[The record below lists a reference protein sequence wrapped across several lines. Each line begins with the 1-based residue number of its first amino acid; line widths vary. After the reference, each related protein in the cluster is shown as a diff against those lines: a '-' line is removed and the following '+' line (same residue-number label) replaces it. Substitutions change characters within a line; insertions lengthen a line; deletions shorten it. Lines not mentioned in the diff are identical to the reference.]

1 MAVERATASDSL
13 RGGAAPDRGGP
24 PRRRSGPLQWRLEW
38 AALAALGA
46 ACRALPLPCA
56 QALAWVFA
64 RAAFLAMRGRRREA
78 ERRMRLVLGDALPPR
93 GIRRQAWLSLRNTAF
108 NLVDMLRIGK
118 TGEKEL
124 ARMFPQAP
132 ECLARIREALAG
144 AEGRGVI
151 LALPHCGNWDL
162 AGSLVELAGIPIF
175 SVAARQR
182 NPHVNKLLNDMRGGH
197 GMAVLE
203 RDGGPRVFLEMLRR
217 VKRGEVFAILPDTRS
232 RVPALSVPFLG
243 GTANL
248 ARGMGLLAWQAR
260 VPVVPL
266 VMRRTA
272 WRRFEVE
279 FFPVLRADP
288 SAPREEEELR
298 LTREVVARFDEAI
311 RRDPGQWFWYN
322 RRWVLDPVQPDA

>member
-1 MAVERATASDSL
+1 MAGKPHPVR
-13 RGGAAPDRGGP
+13 
-24 PRRRSGPLQWRLEW
+24 WRLEYG
-38 AALAALGA
+38 AVLAIGALV
-46 ACRALPLPCA
+46 RALPHAAA
-56 QALAWVFA
+56 QALVWPLA
-64 RAAFLAMRGRRREA
+64 RLSYALAGSRRREA
-78 ERRMRLVLGDALPPR
+78 RRRLRLVLGPDAPER
-93 GIRRQAWLSLRNTAF
+93 DIRRAAWLSFRNTAF
-108 NLVDMLRIGK
+108 NLVDMLRIRRFDAAALRRQVPQAD
-118 TGEKEL
+118 EAIAHLRAEL
-124 ARMFPQAP
+124 AA
-132 ECLARIREALAG
+132 AG
-144 AEGRGVI
+144 GRGVV

-217 VKRGEVFAILPDTRS
+217 VKKGEVFAILPDTRS
-232 RVPALSVPFLG
+232 RVPALAVPFLG

-260 VPVVPL
+260 VPIVPL

-288 SAPREEEELR
+288 SAPREDEELR